1 MPKSIACHSQ
11 QKTKGVAKTVIN
23 SYLMM
28 RNYRNYLHNGLNPK
42 KKNFSF
48 LLRKVP
54 IYQIILINVHKKLFE
69 PKLYL
74 SNFTLGIP
82 GL

>member
-28 RNYRNYLHNGLNPK
+28 RNYRNYLHNELNPK
-42 KKNFSF
+42 KK
-48 LLRKVP
+48 
-54 IYQIILINVHKKLFE
+54 
-69 PKLYL
+69 
-74 SNFTLGIP
+74 TLVFF
-82 GL
+82 